1 MSLILNEGL
10 RGLWPFKAS
19 LGRMEREK
27 WFDFF
32 QKEKIVYFILV
43 GEACPKISGNR
54 TTDPGCLIK
63 RSPGFLF
70 FNKV

>member
-32 QKEKIVYFILV
+32 QKEKIYILYLW
-43 GEACPKISGNR
+43 AKPAQK
-54 TTDPGCLIK
+54 
-63 RSPGFLF
+63 
-70 FNKV
+70 